1 MKKRTLTLFLALIFI
16 AMLSLSIFAGADYED
31 TRTGKAYAYEVET
44 IDVNTRYPF
53 DAVIYEPVGY
63 EPTVGLIFY
72 AGVPVDYRDYGTLLR
87 GIASA
92 GYLVISTEFPLDMA
106 TTNIIAGEEYMKQ
119 YPQIQTWFLS
129 GHSHGGLAASMEAE
143 HNGDL
148 FRGLI
153 LFDSQMAV
161 PVLKE
166 NYPVLAFHATN
177 DWACPWYMYQIVCS
191 AMWMTDL
198 NKIVIEGGNHA
209 QFGDY
214 GVQSNDGPATIS
226 KERQLEIAI
235 QGVLDFIL
243 KYK

>member
-1 MKKRTLTLFLALIFI
+1 MKRHISLFLVIVLVLTTAF
-16 AMLSLSIFAGADYED
+16 SISAGADSED
-31 TRTGKAYAYEVET
+31 TRTGKAYAFEVET
-44 IDVNTRYPF
+44 IDVNTGYPF
-53 DAVIYEPVGY
+53 DAVIYKPVGY
-63 EPTVGLIFY
+63 EPTVGVVFY
-72 AGVPVDYRDYGTLLR
+72 AGAPVDYRDYGTLLR

-92 GYLVISTEFPLDMA
+92 GYLVISPEFPMDMA
-106 TTNIIAGEEYMKQ
+106 TLNIIAGEEYMKQ
-119 YPQIQTWFLS
+119 YPQVRTWFLS

-143 HNGDL
+143 HNADL

-153 LFDSQMAV
+153 LFDSQTAV

-177 DWACPWYMYQIVCS
+177 DWACPWYQYQIVCS
-191 AMWMTDL
+191 SMWMTDL
-198 NKIVIEGGNHA
+198 NKIIIEGGNHA

-214 GVQSNDGPATIS
+214 GVQSNDGPATIT